1 MAINLRKSRNLKS
14 NAMPK
19 QISAMIVVAN
29 EGLLCIKIFQNF
41 RLEHWIVF
49 DGVYELFYT

>member
-1 MAINLRKSRNLKS
+1 MMAINLRKSRNLKS

-41 RLEHWIVF
+41 RLEH
-49 DGVYELFYT
+49 